1 MNTMTVTDRLIQ
13 DYLDH
18 LERAAH
24 TLPAAH
30 RAEILAEIKE
40 HISITLSQS
49 EDQSEATVRSVLTRL
64 GTPEDIVREAE
75 SGLPAAPAPP
85 ARRRVAA
92 FEIVTVV
99 LLLVGGI
106 VIPLLGWVIGAV
118 LLWASARWTVRD
130 KVIGT
135 LVVPG
140 GLGLAVW
147 LTLFA
152 SSTSVCTAD
161 GNCDTSGP
169 PVGVGIALVLIG
181 TIGPLASA
189 AYLLRRAGRA
199 TT

>member
-18 LERAAH
+18 LERAAR

-40 HISITLSQS
+40 HISITLAQS
-49 EDQSEATVRSVLTRL
+49 EDQSEATVRSILTRL

-75 SGLPAAPAPP
+75 SGLPAAPA
-85 ARRRVAA
+85 RRRVGA

-106 VIPLLGWVIGAV
+106 VIPLIGWVIGAV
-118 LLWASARWTVRD
+118 LLWASARWTIRD

-199 TT
+199 TA